1 MCPSLN
7 VALCVPF
14 SRQCTAHSEE
24 AACRYIWR
32 LKTLSLRRCMS
43 LLISPFFLV
52 ILCFLNPFF
61 FSFPPPCVET
71 VTFLWGVDFVST
83 SGVCQT
89 SKCNQRKKEK
99 KKKKATRLIST
110 RLRRSRRIWFWSILS
125 PHPSCS
131 SSLVV
136 VSSALSSVA
145 SCQLSSC
152 ASSLSPVTKSLVP
165 YVFFLRVLVL
175 LAWACTPGCLLSFFS
190 SSVFFQLSRMTLC
203 CWVFFMRFFFSLPV
217 SLSLSLLCRGCAVPD
232 GWGPQ
237 TDPSAARGDGWYSE
251 LKGLLAVR
259 HSTLCKNSVA
269 RSRNRILAYFNFSF
283 STRKTSYCCNFC
295 ISVRRRWCSGKP
307 ARPWHRFV
315 PVGSTRRT
323 W

>member
-1 MCPSLN
+1 MCVCVCFSFLCTCRSHPVFPPGLYMYMCPSLN

-61 FSFPPPCVET
+61 FLSPPCVET

-165 YVFFLRVLVL
+165 YVFFYVFLCYLHELARRGVFSVFSPL
-175 LAWACTPGCLLSFFS
+175 LFFS
-190 SSVFFQLSRMTLC
+190 SSLGWLCAVECSSCVFFFPSP
-203 CWVFFMRFFFSLPV
+203 SP
-217 SLSLSLLCRGCAVPD
+217 SLSLSCA
-232 GWGPQ
+232 
-237 TDPSAARGDGWYSE
+237 GDVLFQMAEVHRQIQVQLEEMVGILSS
-251 LKGLLAVR
+251 KG
-259 HSTLCKNSVA
+259 S
-269 RSRNRILAYFNFSF
+269 
-283 STRKTSYCCNFC
+283 
-295 ISVRRRWCSGKP
+295 
-307 ARPWHRFV
+307 
-315 PVGSTRRT
+315 
-323 W
+323 

>member
-1 MCPSLN
+1 MHEPPYL
-7 VALCVPF
+7 
-14 SRQCTAHSEE
+14 
-24 AACRYIWR
+24 
-32 LKTLSLRRCMS
+32 
-43 LLISPFFLV
+43 PFFFGHFVFSKSL
-52 ILCFLNPFF
+52 F

-83 SGVCQT
+83 SGVCLT

-125 PHPSCS
+125 PHSSCS

-145 SCQLSSC
+145 SYQLSSC

-165 YVFFLRVLVL
+165 YVFFYVFLCYLHELARRGVFSVFSPL
-175 LAWACTPGCLLSFFS
+175 LFFS
-190 SSVFFQLSRMTLC
+190 SSLGWLC
-203 CWVFFMRFFFSLPV
+203 AVECSSCVFFFSLPV

-259 HSTLCKNSVA
+259 HSTLCKKL
-269 RSRNRILAYFNFSF
+269 R
-283 STRKTSYCCNFC
+283 RKVS
-295 ISVRRRWCSGKP
+295 
-307 ARPWHRFV
+307 
-315 PVGSTRRT
+315 
-323 W
+323 

>member
-1 MCPSLN
+1 MKVPEWLNAVCKPVIKTSWGALDLQRNVCVCVSFLCTCRSHPVFPPGLYMYMCPSLN

-52 ILCFLNPFF
+52 ILCFLNLFF

-83 SGVCQT
+83 SGVCLT

-165 YVFFLRVLVL
+165 YVFFYVFLCYLHELARRGVFSVFSPL
-175 LAWACTPGCLLSFFS
+175 LFFS
-190 SSVFFQLSRMTLC
+190 SSLGWLC
-203 CWVFFMRFFFSLPV
+203 AVECSSCVFFFSLPV

-259 HSTLCKNSVA
+259 HSTLCKKL
-269 RSRNRILAYFNFSF
+269 R
-283 STRKTSYCCNFC
+283 RKVS
-295 ISVRRRWCSGKP
+295 
-307 ARPWHRFV
+307 
-315 PVGSTRRT
+315 
-323 W
+323 

>member
-1 MCPSLN
+1 MKVPEWLNAVCKPVIKTSWGALDLQRNVCVCVSFLCTCRSHPVFPPGLYMYMCPSLN

-52 ILCFLNPFF
+52 ILCFLNLFF

-83 SGVCQT
+83 SGVCLT

-203 CWVFFMRFFFSLPV
+203 CWVFFMRFFFFPPRLPLA
-217 SLSLSLLCRGCAVPD
+217 LSLVQGMCCSRWLRS
-232 GWGPQ
+232 
-237 TDPSAARGDGWYSE
+237 TD
-251 LKGLLAVR
+251 
-259 HSTLCKNSVA
+259 
-269 RSRNRILAYFNFSF
+269 RSKCS
-283 STRKTSYCCNFC
+283 S
-295 ISVRRRWCSGKP
+295 RRWLVFWAQRALSCAAQHP
-307 ARPWHRFV
+307 L
-315 PVGSTRRT
+315 
-323 W
+323 

>member
-1 MCPSLN
+1 MTIKN
-7 VALCVPF
+7 
-14 SRQCTAHSEE
+14 
-24 AACRYIWR
+24 
-32 LKTLSLRRCMS
+32 TLTRCMS

-83 SGVCQT
+83 SGVCLT

-110 RLRRSRRIWFWSILS
+110 RLRLSRRIWFWSILS
-125 PHPSCS
+125 PHSSCS

-165 YVFFLRVLVL
+165 YVFFYVFLCYLHELARRGVFSVFSPL
-175 LAWACTPGCLLSFFS
+175 LFFS
-190 SSVFFQLSRMTLC
+190 SSLGWLC
-203 CWVFFMRFFFSLPV
+203 AVECSSCVFFFSLPV
-217 SLSLSLLCRGCAVPD
+217 SLFLSLLCRGCAVPD

>member
-1 MCPSLN
+1 MTIKN
-7 VALCVPF
+7 
-14 SRQCTAHSEE
+14 
-24 AACRYIWR
+24 
-32 LKTLSLRRCMS
+32 TLTRCMS
-43 LLISPFFLV
+43 LLISSPPFFFFLV

-83 SGVCQT
+83 SGVCLT

-165 YVFFLRVLVL
+165 YVFFYVFLCYLHELARRGVFSVFSPL
-175 LAWACTPGCLLSFFS
+175 LFFS
-190 SSVFFQLSRMTLC
+190 SSLGWLC
-203 CWVFFMRFFFSLPV
+203 AVECSSCVFFFSLPV
-217 SLSLSLLCRGCAVPD
+217 SLFLSLLCRGCAVPD